1 MNDNWA
7 GNVPSK
13 RARARVPLAP
23 RWASCHDRSA
33 TFTCRDISQ
42 RTDMADSAPSS
53 VSPTFAPGP
62 HTGNLMVGK
71 RGVIMGAANNRSLG
85 WGIAEACAA
94 QGAELAF
101 TYQGEALERRVRP
114 LAASIG
120 SDFLVN
126 CDVAEEASIDTAFK
140 DIATRWD
147 RIDF

>member
-1 MNDNWA
+1 MNGYWA
-7 GNVPSK
+7 GNVPLM

-62 HTGNLMVGK
+62 LTGNLMAGK

-85 WGIAEACAA
+85 LGIAEACAP
-94 QGAELAF
+94 QGAEPPF
-101 TYQGEALERRVRP
+101 PHQGVALERRVPP
-114 LAASIG
+114 LAAASG
-120 SDFLVN
+120 S
-126 CDVAEEASIDTAFK
+126 EH
-140 DIATRWD
+140 
-147 RIDF
+147 